1 MTKEERKA
9 YNKSYHKANPEKLKA
24 NDKAYYKANS
34 EKIKAK
40 KKSYQK
46 ANSEKIKAKKKS
58 YRKANPEK
66 EKAYSK
72 AYYKANPEKIKA
84 RSKKAME
91 TISQSY
97 IATRLHIPISLLTP
111 ELIDQKRLQLKIIRL
126 INQKQ
131 NENKSIITS

>member
-1 MTKEERKA
+1 MTKEERRAYNKAYRKANSEKLKANGKAYRKANSEKLKANGKA
-9 YNKSYHKANPEKLKA
+9 YNKAYQKANPEK
-24 NDKAYYKANS
+24 
-34 EKIKAK
+34 IKAK
-40 KKSYQK
+40 G
-46 ANSEKIKAKKKS
+46 
-58 YRKANPEK
+58 
-66 EKAYSK
+66 K

-84 RSKKAME
+84 RSKKAIE

-111 ELIDQKRLQLKIIRL
+111 ELIDQKRLQLKIKRL